1 MNKKVRGILLGGI
14 KGLLVIT
21 IAISFWMILTPYFRV
36 NRNKEG
42 DYFRNIPDNTID
54 VIGLGLAICN
64 MLLILQLS
72 MKKMAIMLI
81 T

>member
-21 IAISFWMILTPYFRV
+21 IAISCWMILTPYFRV

-42 DYFRNIPDNTID
+42 
-54 VIGLGLAICN
+54 GLF
-64 MLLILQLS
+64 
-72 MKKMAIMLI
+72 
-81 T
+81 